1 MGNKTGKDYSLFH
14 DSGTSRTMVNHTCG
28 GKKVYKPIAIQ
39 TADTN
44 QDPVIGTGTI
54 DIQVGDIDV
63 EAIVVPSFAKS
74 LLSATQLSV
83 EHGLKQVIDPW
94 TAKLTITKMA

>member
-14 DSGTSRTMVNHTCG
+14 DSGTSKTMVNHTF
-28 GKKVYKPIAIQ
+28 GKNKMYKPIAIQ

-44 QDPVIGTGTI
+44 QNPVIGTGTI
-54 DIQVGDIDV
+54 DIQVGDIGV

-74 LLSATQLSV
+74 LLSATQLWFETSY
-83 EHGLKQVIDPW
+83 
-94 TAKLTITKMA
+94 